1 MEIETELVVY
11 RNSPI
16 HGTGGFARVDIP
28 AETTIVEY
36 VGEKISKAESARRCE
51 MDNHYIFDLDETTD
65 LDGNVEH
72 NPARFINHSCS
83 PNCEAQSEE
92 DRIWIVAL
100 RDIKAGEELGFNYG
114 YDLEDYLEHPCRC
127 GAKNCV
133 GYIVAEEFFPHF
145 QKNRE
150 ASAIGPQ

>member
-1 MEIETELVVY
+1 MGDPTSGPGGNDAPDDASPDPPSSPQLV
-11 RNSPI
+11 
-16 HGTGGFARVDIP
+16 F
-28 AETTIVEY
+28 
-36 VGEKISKAESARRCE
+36 
-51 MDNHYIFDLDETTD
+51 FDLDETTD

-133 GYIVAEEFFPHF
+133 GYIVAEEFCSHF

-150 ASAIGPQ
+150 ASVVVPQ

>member
-1 MEIETELVVY
+1 MEIKTELVIY

-28 AETTIVEY
+28 AGTTIVEY

-51 MDNHYIFDLDETTD
+51 EDNHYIFDLDETTD
-65 LDGNVEH
+65 LDGNVEN

-83 PNCEAQSEE
+83 PNCEAQSEA

-100 RDIKAGEELGFNYG
+100 RDIRAGEELGFNYG
-114 YDLEDYLEHPCRC
+114 YDLDDYLEHPCRC
-127 GAKNCV
+127 GAENCV
-133 GYIVAEEFFPHF
+133 GYIVAEEFFSRF
-145 QKNRE
+145 GKNRVPSMVE
-150 ASAIGPQ
+150 PQ